1 MKYLIGAICAFG
13 LLSCQKRD
21 YSFAPPEKAKQEA
34 GSDYG
39 FICACG
45 GGMAVLHLD
54 SNGVLIVEV
63 FK

>member
-1 MKYLIGAICAFG
+1 MKYLICALSAIIM
-13 LLSCQKRD
+13 LSCQKGD

-34 GSDYG
+34 VSDYG
-39 FICACG
+39 FLCACG
-45 GGMAVLHLD
+45 GGMAVFHLD